1 MQNLAL
7 IFFISLALFAC
18 DMSSEEDANSG
29 KLSTSLQY
37 DTIALNDSIGD
48 CSNGE
53 GPCAEI
59 SFTYPNFT
67 NAANAEVLDSL
78 NAFVVNR
85 MQLFEE
91 GDTIMTMSSYMQ
103 LYLDGY
109 QQLVDDMPEYRM
121 PWSLERNMD
130 VLFQNDTILSL
141 SFYEYVFSGGAHPN
155 SATQYYNFDLS
166 TGKRIGL
173 DDLFTEGYR
182 DELNRV
188 GEYHFRMLRR
198 IPEEEKLEDQG
209 FYFET
214 EGFSLNDNFAINGQE
229 LIFYF
234 NSYEIAPYAMGP
246 TEIHIP
252 LYELSEYL
260 KPEFKKEKLTL

>member
-1 MQNLAL
+1 MRNLTSVIL
-7 IFFISLALFAC
+7 FSLSLFAC
-18 DMSSEEDANSG
+18 DMGSEEDSG
-29 KLSTSLQY
+29 KLETSLQY
-37 DTIALNDSIGD
+37 DTIALKDSAGD
-48 CSNGE
+48 CAAGD

-67 NAANAEVLDSL
+67 NAVNAEVLDSL
-78 NAFVVNR
+78 NTFVINR

-91 GDTIMTMSSYMQ
+91 GDSIMSMSAYMQ

-109 QQLVDDMPEYRM
+109 QQLLADMPDYKT

-130 VLFQNDTILSL
+130 VLYQNDTILSI

-155 SATQYYNFDLS
+155 SATLYYNFDLF
-166 TGKRIGL
+166 TGKRMGL
-173 DDLFTEGYR
+173 DDLFIEGYEE
-182 DELNRV
+182 ELNRV

-198 IPEEEKLEDQG
+198 IPEELTLEDQG
-209 FYFET
+209 FFFET

-260 KPEFKKEKLTL
+260 KPQFKKENLTL